1 MLRHECSRRCR
12 ALAACLGWA
21 LLALIGTGAQAA
33 NLAAHEMRPGAAAT
47 AADERIPAA
56 MDCDPCALCF
66 VAPAPGPHTFTAD
79 AKEAGPRLLFAAASP
94 ESAVF
99 RFPARST
106 RRAHVPIRIA
116 FCRWLD

>member
-12 ALAACLGWA
+12 TLAAGLAWA
-21 LLALIGTGAQAA
+21 LLALIGAGAHAA
-33 NLAAHEMRPGAAAT
+33 NLAAHEMRPGAAAA

-66 VAPAPGPHTFTAD
+66 VAPAPGPHTFTVD
-79 AKEAGPRLLFAAASP
+79 AKETGPRILFAAASSA
-94 ESAVF
+94 SAVF

-106 RRAHVPIRIA
+106 RREHVPIRIA